1 MSPFKGRGN
10 KTMNYRS
17 LGARAAAGVLA
28 FFCVPTMAQQ
38 HFDIEVRLGA
48 AVPSERYGCSAVRIQ
63 HRLAV

>member
-1 MSPFKGRGN
+1 
-10 KTMNYRS
+10 MNYRS